1 MFSLFNFHPFFQLT
15 PFAPMCGVRTPMT
28 TLALAGCGLFNS
40 LENSQLLLPVFKHVR
55 QWAYKL
61 ANKNLI

>member
-1 MFSLFNFHPFFQLT
+1 
-15 PFAPMCGVRTPMT
+15 MCGVRTPMT